1 MLISKKLSKFI
12 IFITLRS
19 DSIGKK
25 WTIGWGNTIWE
36 NGNAVKSGDNITD
49 ARALAL
55 LKFWVDKTGADVQN
69 FLGST
74 SVNQNQFDAL
84 VSFAY
89 NVRDWKGQNSG
100 LMNMVKANPKN
111 PEIRN
116 QCMNYSTGGVAGLVR
131 RRQAEADLYFK
142 K

>member
-1 MLISKKLSKFI
+1 LIYKKLSEFI
-12 IFITLRS
+12 IFITLCS

-36 NGNAVKSGDNITD
+36 NGTPVKSGDTITD

-84 VSFAY
+84 VSFAF
-89 NVRDWKGQNSG
+89 NVRDWKGKNSG

-116 QCMNYSTGGVAGLVR
+116 QFMKYTNGGVAGLVR

>member
-19 DSIGKK
+19 DSIGNK

-55 LKFWVDKTGADVQN
+55 LKFWVDKTGNAVQT

-74 SVNQNQFDAL
+74 FVTQNQFDAL
-84 VSFAY
+84 TSFAY
-89 NVRDWKGQNSG
+89 SVPSPFGENGT
-100 LMNMVKANPKN
+100 LMKMVKANPKN
-111 PEIRN
+111 TAIRDQFMKYTN
-116 QCMNYSTGGVAGLVR
+116 GGVAGLVR

>member
-1 MLISKKLSKFI
+1 LISKKLSEFI
-12 IFITLRS
+12 IFITLCS

-36 NGNAVKSGDNITD
+36 NGTPVKSGDTITD

-84 VSFAY
+84 VSFAF
-89 NVRDWKGQNSG
+89 NVRDWKGKNSG

-116 QCMNYSTGGVAGLVR
+116 QFMKYTNGGVAGLVR